1 MANEPVFVPIE
12 LDIDIDL
19 KNIKTA
25 HADLTKKL
33 KSLTASMNDIL
44 SKVDSSKFGTNLS
57 KALNNLTR
65 DYNTVITAQQRYV
78 KSVKEAE
85 VSDASYAAMY
95 EQISRNLK
103 TNLRGMISTTS
114 DAAKKMYTQRAKTN
128 LYALKQLGSGFD
140 YATPESL
147 QKLSEDYKSL
157 FLRISELNDAGETFN
172 KTVQD
177 SRLSE
182 EYKAAQAEMDQLTQK
197 LEALEAKSKK
207 MLAIGATDSA
217 WKSLTYDAEMYK
229 QQIDDIAKKMTKLVD
244 SGEAFTFGPRRGE
257 RVKMRG
263 DISRAGAL
271 GASSVENILGDYE
284 QKSVQEAQLEA
295 ELAAHKIEQDAIKA
309 IEAIIA
315 KLATLNEKADKMSAL
330 GGTKK
335 QWDSL
340 AYDADVYKAKIE
352 EIIELLRSLG
362 LTTEADSFAQKMS
375 QNADAITAKYQE
387 AKEAMKPPEPTIW
400 QRFTEMFKNAG
411 KSMETSS
418 KSAKSSLYGIQRIS
432 SNIVKNFNKMG
443 KNALPKLR
451 GGIRKLW
458 KNILMFGLGFRTMYY
473 FIKRLRKIATEGL
486 TAMAKKFDDINKPL
500 SETLTKFTQL
510 KGALSTAIQPIV
522 MAMLPLL
529 NALIDTLS
537 IAADKIATFFAALT
551 GQDYIM
557 KAIANQKDFAKQ
569 MEKTQ
574 KLADYDELK
583 VVGDTPDVDYEKIA
597 IDVASM
603 GGIFGNL
610 LEDFKKLGEIIS
622 FVWSKLKDIIGELSE
637 ALSPVFSQVV
647 DILDRLKEPFM
658 DLLGS
663 IAGFVADIADDVI
676 GTMGTI
682 LENVLNSAVKVFE
695 EIQPYLT
702 NIVQTILPVLE
713 RIVDALLPELE
724 KILPKIFEVVDKITS
739 ILAPMIADAVEILA
753 PVAGDIITML
763 LDSLSSA
770 LDLISPILED
780 IGNTLFP
787 AIADIL
793 EALKEPLQNVFDL
806 LVGILGNVLVEIAPL
821 IEMLTPVIIELT
833 NTAFAILTPILELAG
848 KLLERLLNIFMVL
861 IEPILL
867 LIEPLLELI
876 TSIFEPLMEIL
887 DPILNNLLWLVEIF
901 AMLLQPVLE
910 LIAPLISLVQIILV
924 PLIELLA
931 LLFAA
936 MEPISDIFKFVATVI
951 TTILMVAI
959 KALVVLLNS
968 IIGVFKLLSKV
979 VSTVMKAIREAF
991 DKVWNPI
998 KEVLNGIL
1006 GGIESL
1012 INGIIG
1018 GINKMV
1024 RALNKLSFK
1033 TPDWL
1038 PPPLGGKSF
1047 GFNLQEIASV
1057 RIPRLAQGAVI
1068 PPNREFL
1075 AMLGDQ
1081 RSGTNIEA
1089 PLDTIKQALLEV
1101 MSELGGSNAPIVLKL
1116 DGRTI
1121 AEVVWD
1127 EGQKRYKQTGRP
1139 VGAY

>member
-44 SKVDSSKFGTNLS
+44 SKVDSSKLGTNLS

-114 DAAKKMYTQRAKTN
+114 GAAKEMYTQRAKTN

-157 FLRISELNDAGETFN
+157 FLKISELNDAGETFN
-172 KTVQD
+172 KTVQE

-182 EYKAAQAEMDQLTQK
+182 EYKAAQAEMDQLIQK
-197 LEALEAKSKK
+197 LGALEAKSKK

-229 QQIDDIAKKMTKLVD
+229 QQIDDIAAKMTKLVD

-263 DISRAGAL
+263 DISRAGAR
-271 GASSVENILGDYE
+271 GASSVKNILGDYE
-284 QKSVQEAQLEA
+284 QKSVQEARLEA
-295 ELAAHKIEQDAIKA
+295 EQAAQKIQQDAIKA

-330 GGTKK
+330 GGTEK

-352 EIIELLRSLG
+352 ELIELLRSLG
-362 LTTEADSFAQKMS
+362 LTTEADSFAQKML

-400 QRFTEMFKNAG
+400 QRFTEMFKEAG

-418 KSAKSSLYGIQRIS
+418 NSAKSSLYGIQRIS

-458 KNILMFGLGFRTMYY
+458 KNILMFGLGFRTMY
-473 FIKRLRKIATEGL
+473 FFVKRLRKIATEGL

-510 KGALSTAIQPIV
+510 KGALGTAIQPIL
-522 MAMLPLL
+522 MAILPLL
-529 NALIDTLS
+529 NTLIDTLS
-537 IAADKIATFFAALT
+537 IAAEKIATFFAALT

-583 VVGDTPDVDYEKIA
+583 LVGDTPDVDYEKVA

-622 FVWSKLKDIIGELSE
+622 FVWSKLKDIVGELSE

-663 IAGFVADIADDVI
+663 IADFVADMADDVI
-676 GTMGTI
+676 GTIGPI
-682 LENVLNSAVKVFE
+682 LESVLNSAVKVFE

-793 EALKEPLQNVFDL
+793 DALKEPLQNVFDL

-867 LIEPLLELI
+867 LIEPLLELVI
-876 TSIFEPLMEIL
+876 SIFEPLMEIL
-887 DPILNNLLWLVEIF
+887 DPILDSLLWLVEIF

-910 LIAPLISLVQIILV
+910 LIAPLISLVQAILA

-931 LLFAA
+931 LLFTVIK
-936 MEPISDIFKFVATVI
+936 PIGDIFKFVATVI
-951 TTILMVAI
+951 TTILMVAL
-959 KALVVLLNS
+959 KALVVILNL
-968 IIGVFKLLSKV
+968 IIGVFRLSFDV
-979 VSTVMKAIREAF
+979 VSKGIKAIREAF

-998 KEVLNGIL
+998 KEVLNSIL

-1012 INGIIG
+1012 VNGIIG
-1018 GINKMV
+1018 GINTMV

-1033 TPDWL
+1033 VPDWI
-1038 PPPLGGKSF
+1038 PALGGKSF

>member
-44 SKVDSSKFGTNLS
+44 SKVDSSKLGNDLS

-65 DYNTVITAQQRYV
+65 DYNTVIKAQQRYV

-114 DAAKKMYTQRAKTN
+114 GAAKEMYTQRAKTN

-157 FLRISELNDAGETFN
+157 FLKISELNDVGEAFN

-197 LEALEAKSKK
+197 LGALEAKSKK

-229 QQIDDIAKKMTKLVD
+229 QQIDDIAAKMTKLVD

-257 RVKMRG
+257 RVKTRG
-263 DISRAGAL
+263 DISRAGARS
-271 GASSVENILGDYE
+271 ASSVKNILGDYE
-284 QKSVQEAQLEA
+284 QKSVQEARLEA
-295 ELAAHKIEQDAIKA
+295 EQAAQKIQQDAIKA

-330 GGTKK
+330 GGTEK

-352 EIIELLRSLG
+352 ELIELLRSLG

-400 QRFTEMFKNAG
+400 QRFTEMFKEAG

-418 KSAKSSLYGIQRIS
+418 KSAKLNLYGIQRIS

-458 KNILMFGLGFRTMYY
+458 KNILMFGLGFRTMY
-473 FIKRLRKIATEGL
+473 FFVKRLRKIATEGL

-510 KGALSTAIQPIV
+510 KGALGTAIQPIV

-529 NALIDTLS
+529 NTLIDTLS
-537 IAADKIATFFAALT
+537 IAAEKVATFFAALT

-583 VVGDTPDVDYEKIA
+583 MVGDTPDVDYEKIA

-622 FVWSKLKDIIGELSE
+622 FVWSKLKDIVGELSE

-658 DLLGS
+658 ELLGS
-663 IAGFVADIADDVI
+663 IADFVADMADDVI
-676 GTMGTI
+676 GTIGTI
-682 LENVLNSAVKVFE
+682 LESILDSAVKVFE
-695 EIQPYLT
+695 EIKPHLT
-702 NIVQTILPVLE
+702 NIIQTILPVLE
-713 RIVDALLPELE
+713 RIVDDLLPELE
-724 KILPKIFEVVDKITS
+724 KILPKIFEVLDKIIS
-739 ILAPMIADAVEILA
+739 ILAPMLADAVELLA
-753 PVAGDIITML
+753 PVAGDIIAML

-770 LDLISPILED
+770 LDLIKPILED
-780 IGNTLFP
+780 ISNTLFP

-806 LVGILGNVLVEIAPL
+806 LVGILGNVLTEIAPL
-821 IEMLTPVIIELT
+821 IEMLTPVIIDLT
-833 NTAFAILTPILELAG
+833 NSAFAILTPVLELAG

-887 DPILNNLLWLVEIF
+887 DPILDSLLWCVEIF

-910 LIAPLISLVQIILV
+910 LIAPLITLVQAILA

-931 LLFAA
+931 LLFTVTK
-936 MEPISDIFKFVATVI
+936 PLGDIFKFVATVI
-951 TTILMVAI
+951 TTILMVVI
-959 KALVVLLNS
+959 KAMAVKLNS
-968 IIGVFKLLSKV
+968 IIGVFKLLSDV
-979 VSTVMKAIREAF
+979 VSKAMKAIREAF
-991 DKVWNPI
+991 EKMWNPI
-998 KEVLNGIL
+998 KKVLNSIL

-1018 GINKMV
+1018 GINTMV

-1033 TPDWL
+1033 VPDWVYGI
-1038 PPPLGGKSF
+1038 GGKSF

>member
-44 SKVDSSKFGTNLS
+44 SKVDSSKLGTNLS

-114 DAAKKMYTQRAKTN
+114 GAAKEMYTQRAKTN

-157 FLRISELNDAGETFN
+157 FLKISELNDAGETFN
-172 KTVQD
+172 KTVQE

-182 EYKAAQAEMDQLTQK
+182 EYKAAQAEMDQLIQK
-197 LEALEAKSKK
+197 LGALEAKSKK

-263 DISRAGAL
+263 DISRAGAR
-271 GASSVENILGDYE
+271 GASSVKNILGDYE
-284 QKSVQEAQLEA
+284 QKSVQEARLEA
-295 ELAAHKIEQDAIKA
+295 EQAAQKIQQDAIKA

-330 GGTKK
+330 GGTEK

-352 EIIELLRSLG
+352 ELIELLRSLG
-362 LTTEADSFAQKMS
+362 LTTEADSFAQKML

-400 QRFTEMFKNAG
+400 QRFTEMFKEAG

-418 KSAKSSLYGIQRIS
+418 NSAKSSLYGIQRIS

-458 KNILMFGLGFRTMYY
+458 KNILMFGLGFRTMY
-473 FIKRLRKIATEGL
+473 FFVKRLRKIATEGL

-510 KGALSTAIQPIV
+510 KGALSTAIQPIL
-522 MAMLPLL
+522 MAILPLL
-529 NALIDTLS
+529 NTLIDTLS
-537 IAADKIATFFAALT
+537 IAAEKVATFFAALT

-583 VVGDTPDVDYEKIA
+583 LVGDTPDVDYEKVA

-622 FVWSKLKDIIGELSE
+622 FVWSKLKDIVGELSE

-663 IAGFVADIADDVI
+663 IADFVADMADDVI
-676 GTMGTI
+676 
-682 LENVLNSAVKVFE
+682 
-695 EIQPYLT
+695 
-702 NIVQTILPVLE
+702 
-713 RIVDALLPELE
+713 
-724 KILPKIFEVVDKITS
+724 
-739 ILAPMIADAVEILA
+739 
-753 PVAGDIITML
+753 
-763 LDSLSSA
+763 
-770 LDLISPILED
+770 
-780 IGNTLFP
+780 
-787 AIADIL
+787 
-793 EALKEPLQNVFDL
+793 
-806 LVGILGNVLVEIAPL
+806 
-821 IEMLTPVIIELT
+821 
-833 NTAFAILTPILELAG
+833 
-848 KLLERLLNIFMVL
+848 
-861 IEPILL
+861 
-867 LIEPLLELI
+867 
-876 TSIFEPLMEIL
+876 
-887 DPILNNLLWLVEIF
+887 
-901 AMLLQPVLE
+901 
-910 LIAPLISLVQIILV
+910 
-924 PLIELLA
+924 
-931 LLFAA
+931 
-936 MEPISDIFKFVATVI
+936 
-951 TTILMVAI
+951 
-959 KALVVLLNS
+959 
-968 IIGVFKLLSKV
+968 
-979 VSTVMKAIREAF
+979 
-991 DKVWNPI
+991 
-998 KEVLNGIL
+998 
-1006 GGIESL
+1006 
-1012 INGIIG
+1012 
-1018 GINKMV
+1018 
-1024 RALNKLSFK
+1024 
-1033 TPDWL
+1033 
-1038 PPPLGGKSF
+1038 
-1047 GFNLQEIASV
+1047 
-1057 RIPRLAQGAVI
+1057 
-1068 PPNREFL
+1068 
-1075 AMLGDQ
+1075 
-1081 RSGTNIEA
+1081 
-1089 PLDTIKQALLEV
+1089 
-1101 MSELGGSNAPIVLKL
+1101 
-1116 DGRTI
+1116 
-1121 AEVVWD
+1121 
-1127 EGQKRYKQTGRP
+1127 
-1139 VGAY
+1139 

>member
-114 DAAKKMYTQRAKTN
+114 GAAKEMYTQRAKTN

-157 FLRISELNDAGETFN
+157 FLKISELNDAGETFN

-197 LEALEAKSKK
+197 LGALEAKSKK

-257 RVKMRG
+257 RVKTRG
-263 DISRAGAL
+263 DISRAGAR
-271 GASSVENILGDYE
+271 GASSVKNILGDYE
-284 QKSVQEAQLEA
+284 QKSVQEARLEA
-295 ELAAHKIEQDAIKA
+295 EQAAQKIQQDAIKA

-330 GGTKK
+330 GGTEK

-352 EIIELLRSLG
+352 ELIELLRSLG
-362 LTTEADSFAQKMS
+362 LTTEADSFAQKML

-400 QRFTEMFKNAG
+400 QRFTEMFKEAG

-418 KSAKSSLYGIQRIS
+418 NSAKSSLYGIQRIS

-458 KNILMFGLGFRTMYY
+458 KNILMFGLGFRTMY
-473 FIKRLRKIATEGL
+473 FFVKRLRKIATEGL

-537 IAADKIATFFAALT
+537 IAAEKVATFFAALT

-583 VVGDTPDVDYEKIA
+583 LVGDTPDVDYEKIA

-622 FVWSKLKDIIGELSE
+622 FVWSKFKGIAGELSE

-663 IAGFVADIADDVI
+663 IAGFVADMADDVI
-676 GTMGTI
+676 GTIGTI
-682 LENVLNSAVKVFE
+682 LESLLDSALKVFE

-702 NIVQTILPVLE
+702 NIVQTILPVLD

-753 PVAGDIITML
+753 PVAGDIIVML

-770 LDLISPILED
+770 LDLITPILED

-833 NTAFAILTPILELAG
+833 NTAFAILTPLLELAG
-848 KLLERLLNIFMVL
+848 KLLKRLLNIFMVL

-887 DPILNNLLWLVEIF
+887 DPILDRLLWLVEIF

-931 LLFAA
+931 VLFAA

-959 KALVVLLNS
+959 KALVVLLNL
-968 IIGVFKLLSKV
+968 IIGVFKLLSDV
-979 VSTVMKAIREAF
+979 VSMVMKAIREAF

-1012 INGIIG
+1012 INGIIN
-1018 GINKMV
+1018 GINTMV

-1033 TPDWL
+1033 VPDWV
-1038 PPPLGGKSF
+1038 PLIGGKSF